1 MLDDV
6 VLYYRFKSMLHS
18 IISCYI
24 HCIILYYI
32 VLNCIISLHIVL
44 CYIISYLMNISTIEL
59 HIIDTH
65 IYAFLYA
72 PQYLYIYAHI
82 SEIDKVRYRR
92 SIRQGK
98 MK

>member
-1 MLDDV
+1 
-6 VLYYRFKSMLHS
+6 
-18 IISCYI
+18 
-24 HCIILYYI
+24 
-32 VLNCIISLHIVL
+32 
-44 CYIISYLMNISTIEL
+44 MNISTIEL

-98 MK
+98 MKWRKIGRLRLLQLRAKKSQLLGAVAGEWQM